1 MTVTYVHI
9 NVCPHRSTCTPK
21 DKIINVPQ
29 LRSASNLFEPKG
41 WNRELNHCLVEVVRS
56 SPLCFSSSVDRIW
69 LSDLLKKKKKKTV
82 SRNVMK
88 TLLLGEIVC
97 IARLFFSRTLCT
109 LDRSFDLMRALFID
123 TCDPAIASK
132 DIQFWLVALSRLRAP
147 AIFGISWR
155 RKDERVTRPRRKQE
169 NNRVSILRGTT
180 IVPETSPFSNVSA
193 RVATRRNLLRY
204 GAGIIHPTVSIRK
217 SGRGSG
223 WRY

>member
-1 MTVTYVHI
+1 
-9 NVCPHRSTCTPK
+9 
-21 DKIINVPQ
+21 
-29 LRSASNLFEPKG
+29 
-41 WNRELNHCLVEVVRS
+41 
-56 SPLCFSSSVDRIW
+56 
-69 LSDLLKKKKKKTV
+69 
-82 SRNVMK
+82 MK

-109 LDRSFDLMRALFID
+109 LDRSLDLMRALSID

-132 DIQFWLVALSRLRAP
+132 DIQFWLIALSRLRAP

-204 GAGIIHPTVSIRK
+204 SAGIIHPTVSIRK